1 MNSTVETSAALAPAT
16 ARFDRQHAG
25 ARQQRWMAELEQ
37 AMLAQQPGQRPV
49 ETAHQPVPQ
58 AAQAVAQ
65 GARAVT
71 RPAAQ
76 AAAQGAP
83 AAPAGAPHGD
93 GTAGQQAATASAG
106 AQEHAGGTATGE
118 LAARHATPDAADRVD
133 AEDGTAAL
141 AGAAVVAP
149 AVLANAAAP
158 SAAAFA
164 AALAASGAE
173 PAAATGTIGT
183 TDVAV
188 ARAGLG
194 LAFGLANASPQA
206 EGMPEAPMQAG
217 AGADEA
223 APGEEYSRNLL
234 HLFHGEDG
242 VQAYIRD
249 AELTGAQ
256 MRAVAQALAAE
267 LGGSGTRLAAL
278 TINGRRLPLGAAT
291 AYEQYEEEGPAL
303 AQAAPAARRPSIEQ
317 KGAI

>member
-37 AMLAQQPGQRPV
+37 AMLAQQPGQRPID
-49 ETAHQPVPQ
+49 TAQQPVPE
-58 AAQAVAQ
+58 AAEAA
-65 GARAVT
+65 ASTAPAAA

-76 AAAQGAP
+76 AAVQGPQAAP
-83 AAPAGAPHGD
+83 AAASRSD
-93 GTAGQQAATASAG
+93 GTAGKQATTGTAATHG
-106 AQEHAGGTATGE
+106 HAADTATGE
-118 LAARHATPDAADRVD
+118 LAARHGPGVAVGTPGAQDG
-133 AEDGTAAL
+133 AEPAL
-141 AGAAVVAP
+141 AGAAGAIVP
-149 AVLANAAAP
+149 TMLATGPMP
-158 SAAAFA
+158 SAAPVA
-164 AALAASGAE
+164 AILAAGGAE
-173 PAAATGTIGT
+173 PAAPSGTAG
-183 TDVAV
+183 VAL

-194 LAFGLANASPQA
+194 LAFGLANAAPQA
-206 EGMPEAPMQAG
+206 ESMPEAPMQAG

-278 TINGRRLPLGAAT
+278 TINGRRLPLGAAS
-291 AYEQYEEEGPAL
+291 AYEQYEEEGSAL
-303 AQAAPAARRPSIEQ
+303 AQAAPAARRSSIEQ